1 MTIKELKDKMCIPA
15 DASKEYIEQTFESI
29 AEIFKNGCVIK
40 YNKDEYRF
48 LDFEFYFFNINHQDI
63 SVHPRISDALCWY
76 INDFGG
82 IDLNFESNIIQH
94 HVVKN
99 KKLSFK
105 YKLTDDSYFGGILIR
120 QLQRLSDKMVYDGPY
135 KVAELFRTLDAT
147 SQRQNNP
154 ILVMKQIESIGLWE
168 RKKRHNLLGS
178 QKDAKAKANYN
189 IQECF
194 IGITESKKHDLE
206 VNLSSFVESEYRY
219 LLKNI

>member
-15 DASKEYIEQTFESI
+15 DANKEYIEQKFESI
-29 AEIFKNGCVIK
+29 AEVLKSGCVVK
-40 YNKDEYRF
+40 YNEEEYRF
-48 LDFEFYFFNINHQDI
+48 LDFEFYFFNRNHQDI

-82 IDLNFESNIIQH
+82 IDLNFESNIIKL

-99 KKLSFK
+99 NKLSFK

-120 QLQRLSDKMVYDGPY
+120 QLQRLSDNMIYDGPY

-154 ILVMKQIESIGLWE
+154 ILVMKQLEPIGLWE

-178 QKDAKAKANYN
+178 QKNVKAKANYN
-189 IQECF
+189 IKECF
-194 IGITESKKHDLE
+194 IGITESKRHDLE

-219 LLKNI
+219 LLKTI